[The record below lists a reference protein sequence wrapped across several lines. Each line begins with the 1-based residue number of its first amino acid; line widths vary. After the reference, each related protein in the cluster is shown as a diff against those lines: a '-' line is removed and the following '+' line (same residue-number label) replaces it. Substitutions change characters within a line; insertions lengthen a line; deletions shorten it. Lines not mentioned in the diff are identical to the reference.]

1 MAHWEKLEA
10 DRAMKDQDEEEQS
23 EQAEQEG
30 NASQSSEPIPDADH
44 KSRFTLSGAEGDVQA
59 LVQSHVT
66 AKTLCK
72 YYAKK
77 KNLDE
82 GVAATLRLSLDGDI
96 MDPATKVEDMDVD
109 DGDQVDVV
117 RV

>member
-1 MAHWEKLEA
+1 
-10 DRAMKDQDEEEQS
+10 MKDQGEGENT

-30 NASQSSEPIPDADH
+30 NASQSSEPIPEIDNR
-44 KSRFTLSGAEGDVQA
+44 SRFTLSGAEGDVQA

-77 KNLDE
+77 KGL
-82 GVAATLRLSLDGDI
+82 
-96 MDPATKVEDMDVD
+96 
-109 DGDQVDVV
+109 
-117 RV
+117 

>member
-1 MAHWEKLEA
+1 MAHWERLEA
-10 DRAMKDQDEEEQS
+10 ERRMKDQGEDENT
-23 EQAEQEG
+23 EQAEQDG
-30 NASQSSEPIPDADH
+30 NASHSSEPVPEVDN

-77 KNLDE
+77 KGLEE

-96 MDPATKVEDMDVD
+96 IDPSTKVEDMDVD
-109 DGDQVDVV
+109 DGDQVDVI